1 MEFIIVTGLS
11 GAGRSQALKR
21 LEDMGYF
28 CVDNMPPKLIPE
40 FADICLKN
48 DDIQKAAAVV
58 DMRMGVMFDSVY
70 DAIKKLNDM
79 KEINV
84 AIMYLDSSDET
95 IVKRFKETR
104 RRHPMS
110 GDNNIV
116 TGITRERGKLKRIND
131 LANIIVDTST
141 YSLKKLGEVLD
152 ELFSDEHEKG
162 ILITVTTFGY
172 KRGIPIDADMV
183 FDMRFIPNPFYQ
195 EDLRAL
201 TGMDELVKEY
211 VMSFPRTRIFIDK
224 INELVGY
231 VAPYYLEQDKKQLI
245 IAIGCTGG
253 MHRSVVVAREL
264 YRLFKEQGLR
274 VMIEH
279 RDMKRDLQQRR
290 EQ

>member
-40 FADICLKN
+40 FAKICLKN
-48 DDIQKAAAVV
+48 DDIRKAAAVV

-79 KEINV
+79 REIKV
-84 AIMYLDSSDET
+84 AILYLDASDET

-183 FDMRFIPNPFYQ
+183 FDMRFIPNPFYK
-195 EDLRAL
+195 EELRAL

-224 INELVGY
+224 ISELVGY

-245 IAIGCTGG
+245 IAVGCTGG
-253 MHRSVVVAREL
+253 MHRSVVVAQEL
-264 YRLFKEQGLR
+264 YRMFAEQGLR

-279 RDMKRDLQQRR
+279 RDIKRDLQQRR
-290 EQ
+290 EK

>member
-40 FADICLKN
+40 FAKICLKN
-48 DDIQKAAAVV
+48 DDIKKAAAVV

-84 AIMYLDSSDET
+84 AIMYLDASDET

-152 ELFSDEHEKG
+152 ELFCDEHEKG
-162 ILITVTTFGY
+162 LLITVTTFGY

-195 EDLRAL
+195 EDLRVL

-245 IAIGCTGG
+245 IAVGCTGG

-279 RDMKRDLQQRR
+279 RDIKRDLQQRR

>member
-48 DDIQKAAAVV
+48 DDIKKAAAVV
-58 DMRMGVMFDSVY
+58 DMRMGEMFESVY

-79 KEINV
+79 QEVSVTIL
-84 AIMYLDSSDET
+84 YLDASDEA

-110 GDNNIV
+110 GGNNIV

-131 LANIIVDTST
+131 LANIIVDTTT
-141 YSLKKLGEVLD
+141 YSLKKLGAVLD
-152 ELFSDEHEKG
+152 ELFSDEHEKE

-183 FDMRFIPNPFYQ
+183 FDMRFLPNPFYQ
-195 EDLRAL
+195 EELRAL
-201 TGMDELVKEY
+201 TGMDERVKEY
-211 VMSFPRTRIFIDK
+211 VMSFPRARVFIDK

-231 VAPYYLEQDKKQLI
+231 ITPYYLEQDKKQLI

-253 MHRSVVVAREL
+253 MHRSVVVAEEL

-279 RDMKRDLQQRR
+279 RDIKRDLQQRR
-290 EQ
+290 EK